1 MTFFFFFSYFQDRVQ
16 LSSQRDGFCFMK
28 YSFMTGLGSNHRQ
41 TPLQL
46 CHVGKGS
53 WSTHIVPVQTALHA
67 KEKRTCKQH
76 DTIGFLGLYYWPWS
90 LYLIYISLDAS
101 CPISNIRAIFLEPV
115 SADEARSLGCSE
127 NLKSPQLKINYC
139 YLMYLLCLIPRF

>member
-53 WSTHIVPVQTALHA
+53 WRTHMVPVLYALHA

-76 DTIGFLGLYYWPWS
+76 NTIGFLGLNCWPGS
-90 LYLIYISLDAS
+90 LYLIYISLNVPFLLLGLSFWNRCRQMRPGHWDAERTLRVLNLRLIIATL
-101 CPISNIRAIFLEPV
+101 CISYA
-115 SADEARSLGCSE
+115 
-127 NLKSPQLKINYC
+127 
-139 YLMYLLCLIPRF
+139 